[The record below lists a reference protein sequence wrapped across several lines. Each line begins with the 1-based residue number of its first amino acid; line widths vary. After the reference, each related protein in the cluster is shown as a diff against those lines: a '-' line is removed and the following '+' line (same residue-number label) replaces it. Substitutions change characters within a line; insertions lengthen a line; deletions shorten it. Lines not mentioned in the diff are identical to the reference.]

1 VIAEER
7 GCVCVFAKPPR
18 PGEAKTRL
26 TPELGDAGA
35 AALARAFF
43 VDTWETVSRLSWAE
57 AVLATTDV
65 ADSEWSFLDRA
76 RVWPQ
81 GDGSLGHRLARVLQR
96 ALHEFPF
103 AIAVGADSPGLPAA
117 FLESACAALRETDA
131 VLGPSDDG
139 GFYLIG
145 LRRCPADLLA
155 NLPWSAPD
163 TFACTRRRLD
173 SRGFD
178 TKVLPPWFDVDRP
191 DDLRRLERRIEEGAL
206 RAPETARALAG
217 LRRAEASP

>member
-96 ALHEFPF
+96 ALHQFPF
-103 AIAVGADSPGLPAA
+103 AIAVGTDSPGLPTALLEAA
-117 FLESACAALRETDA
+117 AVALRESDA

-145 LRRCPADLLA
+145 LRRCPVDLLTD
-155 NLPWSAPD
+155 LPWSAPD
-163 TFACTRRRLD
+163 TFASTLRRLH
-173 SRGFD
+173 SRGLD
-178 TKVLPPWFDVDRP
+178 TTVLQPRFDVDRP
-191 DDLRRLERRIEEGAL
+191 DDLRRLRRLIGDGAL
-206 RAPETARALAG
+206 WAPETARVLAG
-217 LRRAEASP
+217 RSGAEASP